1 MGRGLDILYATGGL
15 LSSPVWAFNLLRTG
29 KWRTDW
35 PGRFGFGQALA
46 ATSNTTSGGASGD
59 TSGGRLMIH
68 AVSVG
73 EVNATAALI
82 TELQQRRP
90 NLQIILSATTNT
102 GHARAV
108 QRYGDKISIVRYPF
122 DFTGSVRRL
131 LDRVRPDAVALMELE
146 VWPNFVQ
153 ACRQRNI
160 PVVVINGR
168 LTARSFRRY
177 QRLGPMI
184 YRAFHQVTA
193 AGVQTQDYAQRF
205 ASLGVPDQSVTV
217 LDTMKWDT
225 APAPGSVTIEGADE
239 LAADMG
245 IDRDKPLIVAGSTG
259 PGEEKILLEAK
270 LPGVQLMIVP
280 RKPERFDEVAALC
293 PGIIRRTQPSAIR
306 HPTSD
311 IYLLDTMGEL
321 RKAYALADV
330 VIVGRTF
337 CPKERLGG
345 SDPIEPIA
353 LGKPTVQ
360 GTDYYNFAEVV
371 EAFLAD
377 DGIVVSDDP
386 MSAALRL
393 LENRERAAQLTAN
406 GQAVIARRR
415 GATQRYADLLL
426 KYLPP
431 LGGRDRQ
438 GMRACMEFEAEP

>member
-1 MGRGLDILYATGGL
+1 MGRGLDILYAVGGL
-15 LSSPVWAFNLLRTG
+15 LSSPVWGFNLLRTG

-35 PGRFGFGQALA
+35 PGRFGFGPALA
-46 ATSNTTSGGASGD
+46 ATSHTTSGDTCGDTSGA
-59 TSGGRLMIH
+59 TSGGRLLIH

-73 EVNATAALI
+73 EVNATAALVA
-82 TELQQRRP
+82 ELQQRRP
-90 NLQIILSATTNT
+90 DLQIILSATTNT

-108 QRYGDKISIVRYPF
+108 QRYGDKLSVVRYPF

-131 LDRVRPDAVALMELE
+131 LDRVRPDVVALMELE

-153 ACRQRNI
+153 ACRKRNI

-168 LTARSFRRY
+168 MTARSFRRY

-205 ASLGVPDQSVTV
+205 RGLGVPEQNVTV

-225 APAPGSVTIEGADE
+225 APGSVTIEGADE

-245 IDRDKPLIVAGSTG
+245 IDRSKPLIVAGSTG
-259 PGEEKILLEAK
+259 PGEEKILLDAK
-270 LPGVQLMIVP
+270 PDGVQLMLVP

-293 PGIIRRTQPSAIR
+293 PGIVRRTNPIKNPQSKLEN
-306 HPTSD
+306 
-311 IYLLDTMGEL
+311 YLLDTMGEL

-337 CPKERLGG
+337 CPNERLGG

-377 DGIVVSDDP
+377 DGIVVSDEP
-386 MSAALRL
+386 MAAALQL
-393 LENRERAAQLTAN
+393 LQDRDRAAQLAAN

-426 KYLPP
+426 QYLPERKP
-431 LGGRDRQ
+431 
-438 GMRACMEFEAEP
+438 